1 MIDNNTKLQDITQ
14 SHILQIDCCT
24 QFSETSIVIGCNYH
38 TKWQKH
44 SAMRFVLK
52 EIKGDKARLITRTS
66 GRDFWANLSDLI
78 FIMSKHNIDKAKRLS
93 T

>member
-1 MIDNNTKLQDITQ
+1 MNDNSIKLQDSNQPPLLQ
-14 SHILQIDCCT
+14 SGCYP

-52 EIKGDKARLITRTS
+52 EVKGDKARLITRTS
-66 GRDFWANLSDLI
+66 GRDFWTNVSDLI

-93 T
+93 A